1 MKKPE
6 MIRWTLA
13 WNNSRTSPPDGGPR
27 VLIEQVLPR
36 GVQPEEI
43 NRAHVLGSSY
53 GIHFQSMDQT
63 PPRQL
68 SLEAKQRIRRKAVAR
83 RIEKAAP
90 LFVASLPN
98 RLCRPSQSILA
109 RRSRAE
115 EITLTIMF
123 IKFYIF
129 KSM

>member
-13 WNNSRTSPPDGGPR
+13 WNNSRTNPPEGRPR
-27 VLIEQVLPR
+27 VLIEQILPR

-43 NRAHVLGSSY
+43 LKAHVLGSPY
-53 GIHFQSMDQT
+53 GVHFQPIDQT

-90 LFVASLPN
+90 LFAASL
-98 RLCRPSQSILA
+98 LEQTLKSQPEYFG
-109 RRSRAE
+109 RNE
-115 EITLTIMF
+115 GVEP
-123 IKFYIF
+123 
-129 KSM
+129 